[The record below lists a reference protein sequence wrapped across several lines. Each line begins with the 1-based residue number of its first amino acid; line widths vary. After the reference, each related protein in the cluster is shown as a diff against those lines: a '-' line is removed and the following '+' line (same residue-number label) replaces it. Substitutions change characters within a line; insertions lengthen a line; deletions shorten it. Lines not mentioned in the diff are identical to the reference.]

1 MERLDDR
8 SGDMDPGS
16 YRIAAGLWLAGGVTW
31 LVAGAVDGGSV
42 EAIWIVADLLLL
54 AGLLALGRL
63 RPFGDR
69 RLGRAG
75 LTVAVVGRLVF
86 VAAELVSIAQKTD
99 ENPLLPV
106 GALLS
111 ALGMVA
117 LGVAVARGGV
127 WRGPGR
133 FAPLTMGLYPF
144 VVMFPLVAASGGEPS
159 VAAIAVW
166 GLAAVLVGAAAW
178 AQQGSA
184 RAVQAANPAMSR

>member
-1 MERLDDR
+1 MEQLDDR
-8 SGDMDPGS
+8 SGDIDLGS

-63 RPFGDR
+63 RPFGAR

-86 VAAELVSIAQKTD
+86 VAAELVSIAQETD
-99 ENPLLPV
+99 ENALLPV

-117 LGVAVARGGV
+117 LGVAVARSGV
-127 WRGPGR
+127 WQGPGR
-133 FAPLTMGLYPF
+133 FAPLAMGLYPF
-144 VVMFPLVAASGGEPS
+144 AVMFPLVAASGGEPS
-159 VAAIAVW
+159 VPAIAGW
-166 GLAAVLVGAAAW
+166 GLAAALLGAAVW
-178 AQQGSA
+178 AQHDSA
-184 RAVQAANPAMSR
+184 HAVNAATPAMSR